1 MAGLSFPVVYTVAVE
16 VIKQIDTLAS
26 ILTGV
31 PAALVYV
38 NITEAALPAVWAET
52 LKGVDLIDASASVLA
67 RR

>member
-38 NITEAALPAVWAET
+38 WKRVRQQLSAL
-52 LKGVDLIDASASVLA
+52 VLA
-67 RR
+67 TDYRPNVIR